1 MRHNPRVS
9 ETGRVIACPSCAT
22 GYFLPADLI
31 GSGGARVRCPQ
42 CGRTFVVEA
51 GEAGAPGDPPPSRT
65 VSPAAPSGMPE
76 AAASQPP
83 AVARDSARSVD
94 FDPSAGAATPSP
106 APDQIA
112 RAVLDALADRIG
124 ASMAHAAS
132 EGRLFAAHGREIM
145 ESFDAWRR
153 QAGRDADPAV
163 FRAAL
168 KARWGVDLE

>member
-1 MRHNPRVS
+1 
-9 ETGRVIACPSCAT
+9 VIACPSCAT
-22 GYFLPADLI
+22 GYFLPAELI

-51 GEAGAPGDPPPSRT
+51 HEEGASGDARTAAPPEPSAIPDAAATRAPATPAGARAEAARHEVSGPGA
-65 VSPAAPSGMPE
+65 AAP
-76 AAASQPP
+76 A
-83 AVARDSARSVD
+83 
-94 FDPSAGAATPSP
+94 PSP
-106 APDQIA
+106 DEIA
-112 RAVLDALADRIG
+112 HIVLDALAERLG
-124 ASMAHAAS
+124 ESMTHAAA

-168 KARWGVDLE
+168 RARWGMDLE